1 MDSDSELH
9 ATDTL
14 RFDSDSE
21 EDLESLELPQ
31 SHKDDGADEGD
42 LHSTTANADQG
53 DDEETIHTSYR
64 NSKQASKIID
74 SDSDEEETMLP
85 NAPDADTARS
95 QKATTNAVDR
105 LKSLLDSESESDSET
120 VAEGLKKSNTED
132 GFNKKRNRGKPQSVL
147 SDSDEEK
154 ISKSSTSSGNTR
166 SKPARK
172 KRVEKRKIITKI
184 NTAQDILA
192 SLQLRFSDEDS
203 DAPNRDER
211 KEESS
216 SEEDV
221 NDMKERNPHE
231 RRPPK
236 KMTAHEAMEERRV
249 IQSESQ
255 RMKREMAVDVP
266 YHRARERTFEEFLSR
281 KAIRRAPVSNSFCE
295 RTKKRDMSLKM
306 TPEQLEAFSQQL
318 QELEEESKAF
328 YKSES
333 DSSDDGPP
341 EPPLNEKPSNPS
353 ESEIPVMD
361 NHELKHEPK
370 PQEGM
375 EPPPLDTNPPGEA
388 INLLCIDTGLEQ
400 KETEEMDTECTA
412 EDANYVS
419 NVPYETENKKDE
431 QQREIDYDIAFEQQ
445 TESSVTGKKR
455 SLLSTLDLPPCP
467 RLSGQPGLAIDLD
480 GGNIQLS
487 EPTGIDIL
495 FKRLEKCGG
504 GKKETSK
511 QNTVSILSTDSGVVK
526 LDVVPVLANE
536 ARPVAPKEP
545 IPGAAFMKLQHVLK
559 EQIINDRLETI
570 KKREEEYAK
579 KLEMEK
585 AEKGETDDE
594 EEELLDDDDVGSSEN
609 EEECASVAAPVLE
622 ANNDEGD
629 DGESLLHTSSSEE
642 EDNDDSDGMEK
653 TNGKKGR
660 IIRAFQ
666 DSDDET
672 NEIHAIGERGP
683 TADDKN
689 EDPLS
694 EDLRGEDDDKVV
706 LMWKDDDEDPKGKE
720 AEDEDLMALCSGQFV
735 TQFPP
740 VDAKS
745 PSKDC
750 AISTTQMNDVGCPLY
765 TQDDAQPV
773 AESQLMDLCSGR
785 FETQADLQNSI
796 STQKEHAPVDYQ
808 SPICPESTHATGTP
822 VVAGRILCLESTDD
836 EADQSHPNDRVK
848 RVRKRKKKH
857 VHLSDDEESDDCEE
871 VSKPV
876 LHEDGQEEDN
886 EGEDEEMDDEES
898 TKGAN
903 EEITKCIEYDS
914 EENELEVVLSKKD
927 KSKIAKN
934 FVENEAELSESDWG
948 SADEDEKELDR
959 YDVEVADEEQ
969 FDQRQ
974 LQRELE
980 KIHNRQMLDQD
991 DRDVEQLKDLF
1002 LEDEEKEAGR
1012 IRQFRW
1018 KNVEKT
1024 FNLDYD
1030 KQAQDPEQSQENGDG
1045 SDEETEILWRKMRHE
1060 RTMLL
1065 KEKKV
1070 ELSETDEYETTL
1082 LNSANTTTLIEGQE
1096 NNQSLGNVTAIG
1108 KRRVT
1113 IIKKRVATSVAPS
1126 KEEVPFL
1133 ISNSSIAQGHKAS
1146 FLSRDE
1152 ETLSKIANLSKAN
1165 PVVEGSST
1173 ALATKSRNF
1182 VFATLSPAVEV
1193 GSKRP
1198 LDSEESEEQ
1207 TDVKRVKSNEPT
1219 RKKKLILD
1227 SLM

>member
-14 RFDSDSE
+14 RFDSESD
-21 EDLESLELPQ
+21 EDLKNPDLSP
-31 SHKDDGADEGD
+31 SDKNVGKDQGD
-42 LHSTTANADQG
+42 LQSTTAHQG
-53 DDEETIHTSYR
+53 DDEEMINASNR
-64 NSKQASKIID
+64 NAKKTSKIVD
-74 SDSDEEETMLP
+74 SDSDEEKTTLP
-85 NAPDADTARS
+85 NADTSRS
-95 QKATTNAVDR
+95 GKSPTNLVDR
-105 LKSLLDSESESDSET
+105 LKSLLDSESDSDSET
-120 VAEGLKKSNTED
+120 VGKEFKKSNIEDGLKKNRNS
-132 GFNKKRNRGKPQSVL
+132 KKTQSVL
-147 SDSDEEK
+147 SDSEEEE
-154 ISKSSTSSGNTR
+154 ISKPTR

-172 KRVEKRKIITKI
+172 KRVEKHKIVTKI

-203 DAPNRDER
+203 DAPKHDER
-211 KEESS
+211 MGESS

-221 NDMKERNPHE
+221 NDKIAHE
-231 RRPPK
+231 GRHRK
-236 KMTAHEAMEERRV
+236 KMTVHEAMEERRV
-249 IQSESQ
+249 IQSETQ
-255 RMKREMAVDVP
+255 RMKREMAVEVP

-281 KAIRRAPVSNSFCE
+281 KAVRRGQTSNGFCE
-295 RTKKRDMSLKM
+295 RTKMRDMSLKM

-318 QELEEESKAF
+318 KELEEESKAF

-333 DSSDDGPP
+333 DSSEDEPPDLPLIEKASNASESAITLNTNREINHEP
-341 EPPLNEKPSNPS
+341 EPQEAIEPSKPENSSPG
-353 ESEIPVMD
+353 E
-361 NHELKHEPK
+361 ELK
-370 PQEGM
+370 
-375 EPPPLDTNPPGEA
+375 
-388 INLLCIDTGLEQ
+388 LLCVDTDEKHQ
-400 KETEEMDTECTA
+400 DAQEMVTQFTVEDTQ
-412 EDANYVS
+412 NSS
-419 NVPYETENKKDE
+419 NAPQETENKEVE

-445 TESSVTGKKR
+445 TESSVSSKKK

-467 RLSGQPGLAIDLD
+467 RLSGQPGLVIDLE
-480 GGNIQLS
+480 GGDIQLS
-487 EPTGIDIL
+487 EPLGIDIL

-511 QNTVSILSTDSGVVK
+511 LNSVSILNTDSGIVK

-536 ARPVAPKEP
+536 ERQVTTKEP
-545 IPGAAFMKLQHVLK
+545 IPGAAFMKVQHVLK
-559 EQIINDRLETI
+559 EQIINERLESI

-579 KLEMEK
+579 KLEMER
-585 AEKGETDDE
+585 AEKAETDDE
-594 EEELLDDDDVGSSEN
+594 EEELLEDDDEAGSSEN
-609 EEECASVAAPVLE
+609 EDECMSIVASVME
-622 ANNDEGD
+622 ENNDEGD
-629 DGESLLHTSSSEE
+629 DGESLLHTSSSED
-642 EDNDDSDGMEK
+642 EDDDDPDDGVEK
-653 TNGKKGR
+653 KSSKKGR

-666 DSDDET
+666 DSDDES
-672 NEIHAIGERGP
+672 NGNHASAGHGLLVEN
-683 TADDKN
+683 KK
-689 EDPLS
+689 EDPSS

-706 LMWKDDDEDPKGKE
+706 LLWKEDEDDPRKKE

-735 TQFPP
+735 TQCPSTEY
-740 VDAKS
+740 KS
-745 PSKDC
+745 PSNGC
-750 AISTTQMNDVGCPLY
+750 AISTTQMNDVGGALY

-773 AESQLMDLCSGR
+773 ADSQLMELCSGR
-785 FETQADLQNSI
+785 FETQPDLQNSI
-796 STQKEHAPVDYQ
+796 SVQKLDASVDRR
-808 SPICPESTHATGTP
+808 SPISSESTHATGTP
-822 VVAGRILCLESTDD
+822 VLAGRILCLQSTDD
-836 EADQSHPNDRVK
+836 EADQSNRNDRVK

-857 VHLSDDEESDDCEE
+857 VNLSDDEKSDDCDEAP
-871 VSKPV
+871 KPT
-876 LHEDGQEEDN
+876 LHEERQEEDR
-886 EGEDEEMDDEES
+886 EDENEETDDEES

-927 KSKIAKN
+927 KSRIAKN

-948 SADEDEKELDR
+948 SADEDEKGLDR
-959 YDVEVADEEQ
+959 YDIDVADEEQ

-991 DRDVEQLKDLF
+991 NREVEQLKDLF

-1030 KQAQDPEQSQENGDG
+1030 KQAQDPEQSQENGDD

-1082 LNSANTTTLIEGQE
+1082 LSSVNTTTLIEGQE

-1108 KRRVT
+1108 KRRLT
-1113 IIKKRVATSVAPS
+1113 IIKKRVATSVAPT

-1152 ETLSKIANLSKAN
+1152 ETLSKIATLSKAN
-1165 PVVEGSST
+1165 PDVEGSST
-1173 ALATKSRNF
+1173 ALAAKSRNF
-1182 VFATLSPAVEV
+1182 VFAALNPTVET

-1198 LDSEESEEQ
+1198 LDSEETEEKK
-1207 TDVKRVKSNEPT
+1207 DIKRLKSNEP
-1219 RKKKLILD
+1219 KKKLKLD